1 MQPRGRLPT
10 QFVSEFGYQIGR
22 RVVLHDPNGNQIEVS
37 VKKEYGDIF
46 FKYGPPWQHPMIDGS
61 TKHVLFKELIFVSF
75 FIGTNI
81 AKYWWNY
88 AVDFYMLFTFYFFGS
103 SNLKIK

>member
-61 TKHVLFKELIFVSF
+61 TKHVLFKELIFVSHF
-75 FIGTNI
+75 LLARTLLSTGGIMLWTFICCL
-81 AKYWWNY
+81 
-88 AVDFYMLFTFYFFGS
+88 LFIF
-103 SNLKIK
+103 LVQVI

>member
-1 MQPRGRLPT
+1 MVEHLKRAN
-10 QFVSEFGYQIGR
+10 
-22 RVVLHDPNGNQIEVS
+22 HEVF
-37 VKKEYGDIF
+37 EYDLGDTE
-46 FKYGPPWQHPMIDGS
+46 S
-61 TKHVLFKELIFVSF
+61 SLISFIQRADFCLSF